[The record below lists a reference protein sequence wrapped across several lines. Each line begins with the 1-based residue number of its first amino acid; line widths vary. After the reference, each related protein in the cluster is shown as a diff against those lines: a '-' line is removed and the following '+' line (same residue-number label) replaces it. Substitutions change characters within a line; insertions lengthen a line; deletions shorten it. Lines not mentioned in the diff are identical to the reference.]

1 MSDAAL
7 DGKIFP
13 ATWIFYAKNYFGMV
27 DKQEVSVTA
36 SNQLA
41 PSLDLDQIAEKVKSD
56 IPPIDTDYRDVE

>member
-1 MSDAAL
+1 
-7 DGKIFP
+7 
-13 ATWIFYAKNYFGMV
+13 MV